1 MHRYS
6 INSLPGFKDVIIT
19 HTETRNHQYIMH
31 FEMQLKP
38 HVCPASEQE
47 TQKVH
52 DYRVTKMKH
61 LKMMERITLLFYR
74 KRRYM
79 LVESCLPRKTLLYR
93 VINAIQENG
102 IR

>member
-1 MHRYS
+1 MLGFIFFIGS
-6 INSLPGFKDVIIT
+6 ILNT
-19 HTETRNHQYIMH
+19 QTETRDHQYIIH
-31 FEMQLKP
+31 FEMPVKP
-38 HVCPASEQE
+38 HICPACGKE
-47 TQKVH
+47 TEKVH
-52 DYRVTKMKH
+52 DYRMTKMKH